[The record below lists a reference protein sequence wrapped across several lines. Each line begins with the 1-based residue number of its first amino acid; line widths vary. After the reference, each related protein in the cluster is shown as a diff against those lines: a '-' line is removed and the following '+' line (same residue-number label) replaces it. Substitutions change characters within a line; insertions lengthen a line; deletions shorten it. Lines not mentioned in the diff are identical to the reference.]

1 MPPDGSP
8 FSCPC
13 GDPLLE
19 SLRPLLEP
27 SLCLARDGQLPHA
40 NAATLA
46 SGELAMRLLPGEFRD
61 VHHAATLS
69 RALFQRAVSWALFS
83 EQWLDALASLLKACG
98 RTRVLELAAGAG
110 VLAAPMR
117 RRGLVWR
124 TTDQK
129 PAPDPTPTP
138 IPNPALTL
146 TLALAL
152 TLALTL
158 TLTLTLTL
166 ALPLGAH
173 RAQRRRAARG
183 LRRPLTLTLTLSQ
196 PQPQP
201 YP

>member
-83 EQWLDALASLLKACG
+83 EQWLDAFEERSTTFYMALQVGLGRIVALHHCSSTLHQRPNKHDSLWQ
-98 RTRVLELAAGAG
+98 R
-110 VLAAPMR
+110 
-117 RRGLVWR
+117 
-124 TTDQK
+124 
-129 PAPDPTPTP
+129 
-138 IPNPALTL
+138 
-146 TLALAL
+146 
-152 TLALTL
+152 
-158 TLTLTLTL
+158 
-166 ALPLGAH
+166 ALPDQFH
-173 RAQRRRAARG
+173 QY
-183 LRRPLTLTLTLSQ
+183 TLVHTQFVTHIPSS
-196 PQPQP
+196 
-201 YP
+201 